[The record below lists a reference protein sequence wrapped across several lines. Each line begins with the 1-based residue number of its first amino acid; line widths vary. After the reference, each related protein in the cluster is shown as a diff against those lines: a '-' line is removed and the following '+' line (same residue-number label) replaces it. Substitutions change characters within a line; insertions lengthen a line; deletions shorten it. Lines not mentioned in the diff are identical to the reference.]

1 MPRSEIAGSY
11 GNSVFSLPRN
21 LPTVLH
27 SGCTNLHSHQQCR
40 RVSFPPYPSQHLSF
54 ADFLMMAILTGVRW
68 YLTVVLI
75 CISLIVMLSIFSYAY
90 WPPIRILMRA
100 QKASE
105 LTLRFSFF
113 HWTGTERWVRYRHSH
128 SRWDYPVPGG
138 HRTGEETFSLEPV
151 WAEGSR
157 AITPSGFKRVC
168 NHTSFAVSVKRTLGR
183 TINEQFRTWL
193 KT

>member
-1 MPRSEIAGSY
+1 MVYR
-11 GNSVFSLPRN
+11 SLP
-21 LPTVLH
+21 PV
-27 SGCTNLHSHQQCR
+27 
-40 RVSFPPYPSQHLSF
+40 QHLLF
-54 ADFLMMAILTGVRW
+54 VDLLMISHSDWCEW

-105 LTLRFSFF
+105 LTLSFSFF
-113 HWTGTERWVRYRHSH
+113 HWTGTEHWVRYRGSH

-157 AITPSGFKRVC
+157 AITPSGFKMVC
-168 NHTSFAVSVKRTLGR
+168 SHTSFAVSVKRTLGR

-193 KT
+193 KNLIGFVN